1 LRPLLDLKA
10 LFLEKVSGI
19 IASNQR
25 KIKRKVYFSALFAV
39 SSF

>member
-1 LRPLLDLKA
+1 MRSLLDLKA

-25 KIKRKVYFSALFAV
+25 KIKRKVYFPALFAA
-39 SSF
+39 SAF